1 VTLATLPQFWPGPT
15 RPRPIRHCS
24 KAVFEKR
31 MDGEGAGASIEA
43 SARNPRIIWAN
54 AARHRPHLAQL
65 F

>member
-1 VTLATLPQFWPGPT
+1 MTRATLPQFWPGA

-43 SARNPRIIWAN
+43 SARNPGIIRAN
-54 AARHRPHLAQL
+54 AARYRPRLAQL
-65 F
+65 S